1 MNTCTGDRG
10 HYDEQE
16 AGRTIQSLLKKY
28 WERAEELEEYSLFK
42 LNLTHN
48 YSKGSWKR
56 NNKENIVRI
65 RPRPS
70 GLRNGEQWEEFCR
83 IKVILHVPHRSIEQ
97 LRENSDTWSTIYN
110 QHIDIINAGKDII
123 GPAFDEEQT

>member
-1 MNTCTGDRG
+1 
-10 HYDEQE
+10 
-16 AGRTIQSLLKKY
+16 LKKY

-97 LRENSDTWSTIYN
+97 LRENSDIWSTIYN
-110 QHIDIINAGKDII
+110 
-123 GPAFDEEQT
+123 